1 MDITPTP
8 AFMAA
13 ISNVLGIA
21 APTPA
26 DVILSMRSEV
36 LAKKIEA
43 AHAAI
48 LQWGEVPTNDARFE
62 HLVALKMQYEEQAR
76 RSRGHSRQKLEK
88 MAAAYND
95 MALEELKKAAANRG
109 PEV

>member
-1 MDITPTP
+1 MNITPTP
-8 AFMAA
+8 EFMEAV
-13 ISNVLGIA
+13 SNVLGI
-21 APTPA
+21 
-26 DVILSMRSEV
+26 SEP
-36 LAKKIEA
+36 KIEA

-48 LQWGEVPTNDARFE
+48 LKWGEVPTNDARFE
-62 HLVALKMQYEEQAR
+62 HLVALKVQYEEQAR
-76 RSRGHSRQKLEK
+76 SSRGRSRQKLEK